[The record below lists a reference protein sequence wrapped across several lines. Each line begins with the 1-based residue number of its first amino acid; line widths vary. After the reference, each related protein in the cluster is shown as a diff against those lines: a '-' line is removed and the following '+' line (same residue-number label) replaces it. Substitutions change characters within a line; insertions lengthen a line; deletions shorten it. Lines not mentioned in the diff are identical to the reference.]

1 LKAFE
6 KEEDEK
12 TKDKEIK
19 IVEQIKNGKKYIE
32 ELK

>member
-1 LKAFE
+1 LKVFE